1 MRAAPQKP
9 SVGPALLTD
18 PATESPQGMPELL
31 PSPVEPAIFQASR
44 TVAPGQPL
52 NGQVNSASNQQT
64 SGSGRSQAI
73 PQDYAKPAGTPSYS
87 SGAR

>member
-9 SVGPALLTD
+9 SVGPPLLTD
-18 PATESPQGMPELL
+18 PAKFPKSLPEQL
-31 PSPVEPAIFQASR
+31 PSPVEPAVFQASR
-44 TVAPGQPL
+44 AVAPGQPL
-52 NGQVNSASNQQT
+52 NGQVISASNQQT